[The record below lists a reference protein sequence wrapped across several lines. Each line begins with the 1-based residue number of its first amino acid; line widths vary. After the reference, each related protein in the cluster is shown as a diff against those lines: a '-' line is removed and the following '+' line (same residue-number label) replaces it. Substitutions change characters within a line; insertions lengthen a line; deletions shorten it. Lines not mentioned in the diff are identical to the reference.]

1 MNEIPFLSIFARDYP
16 LIMIIVF
23 GVFLISTV
31 VKLIK
36 AFIRYVKKSDFDKIF
51 DTKDQQSWE
60 TGYKQLMFTLI
71 LIIFSHLLGG
81 GIAISIAENDNDSYF
96 LILLGVLIIITLLIS
111 FSIIMVHLA
120 IRKFV
125 ALYSKLIRKEEYELD
140 YSKNKRY
147 YKFLLLT
154 HFVSAYFSIYCSSAF
169 TTYRL
174 MIKETDW
181 LSLLGS
187 ILASTLFALVYF
199 HFSIHLYRD
208 EFKIENPAGKNSYKM
223 IIPHIETVQNQ
234 PLFVL
239 YSLDSNRIVLGNKP
253 TEIESNHLYIYDRDK
268 HRYLLFMR
276 QESK

>member
-1 MNEIPFLSIFARDYP
+1 MNEIPFLSTFARDYP
-16 LIMIIVF
+16 FIMIIGF

-36 AFIRYVKKSDFDKIF
+36 AFIRYAKKSDFDKIF

-71 LIIFSHLLGG
+71 LILFAHLLGG
-81 GIAISIAENDNDSYF
+81 GIALSIAKNDNVSYF
-96 LILLGVLIIITLLIS
+96 LIWLGVLVLTTLLIS

-125 ALYSKLIRKEEYELD
+125 ALYSKLIRKEEYAPD
-140 YSKNKRY
+140 YRKNKRY
-147 YKFLLLT
+147 YKYLLLT
-154 HFVSAYFSIYCSSAF
+154 HFVSAYFSIYCSSAI
-169 TTYRL
+169 TMYHL

-181 LSLLGS
+181 LSLLVS
-187 ILASTLFALVYF
+187 ILASTLFAIFYF
-199 HFSIHLYRD
+199 HYSIHLYRD
-208 EFKIENPAGKNSYKM
+208 VFKVEAPSDKYTYKM

-276 QESK
+276 QKSK